1 MWAIC
6 EQVFENSVADLL
18 SFRGRVHSPND
29 SIFAHRSPTCASC
42 LSRAEHQKKRQGQQM
57 DKEQYQ
63 MAKAHL
69 VACMQQGQPWQQASA
84 PAGLRISQSNAYRL
98 MKAVRQHGETALKDG
113 RHGHPV
119 KLRGEVRAF
128 LEDACRKALHTPSSL
143 IQRLFQERFGVSQ
156 INRVRAALGISNH
169 ANNQGKKH
177 KGRNAHLLNQYG
189 KTVLAVFCYSLL
201 PIKRACSPSFKQPSH
216 QAALPLIH
224 HCVLPTIRKL
234 RCAVRC

>member
-84 PAGLRISQSNAYRL
+84 SAGLRISQSNAYRL

-113 RHGHPV
+113 RHGHGFRPLDV
-119 KLRGEVRAF
+119 SAYLKEDTSSMILTKSSIRWFRKRREAEPFDQFMLAF
-128 LEDACRKALHTPSSL
+128 
-143 IQRLFQERFGVSQ
+143 Q
-156 INRVRAALGISNH
+156 
-169 ANNQGKKH
+169 
-177 KGRNAHLLNQYG
+177 
-189 KTVLAVFCYSLL
+189 
-201 PIKRACSPSFKQPSH
+201 KRRWEKD
-216 QAALPLIH
+216 
-224 HCVLPTIRKL
+224 
-234 RCAVRC
+234 